1 VVILTPFITINII
14 AFKKILE
21 IIFKYKNVCYR
32 QIKGIAKGSK
42 CGSSIANIVV
52 YIFEKK
58 FLHIYRN
65 SIIFYKRFI
74 DDIFLII
81 KDDFDL
87 SLLSF

>member
-1 VVILTPFITINII
+1 M
-14 AFKKILE
+14 
-21 IIFKYKNVCYR
+21 
-32 QIKGIAKGSK
+32 GSK